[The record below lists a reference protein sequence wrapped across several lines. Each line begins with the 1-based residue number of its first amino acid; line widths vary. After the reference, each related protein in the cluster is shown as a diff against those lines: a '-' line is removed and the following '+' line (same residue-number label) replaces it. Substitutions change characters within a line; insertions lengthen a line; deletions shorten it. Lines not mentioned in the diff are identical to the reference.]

1 MNVFLT
7 IFAAFIT
14 LLFGT
19 AEAKSIDRPLSVP
32 IAVSSATYVIKR
44 GDTLTAITKKFPGTT
59 IAGIAEANGIK
70 NPDLIYPEA
79 TLSLPKT
86 SFTTLATPQQ
96 TKAGMTPKEA
106 RVHAPQRTL
115 ARAATRSVSK
125 TACDMAPILA
135 RLHYP
140 PRVTEQFGKMMEAR
154 VDAKKGFPFSATV
167 AHNGADYHLLFEGRC
182 IATKLVDL
190 RGVTLGEAAQD
201 PTPHENTAALTPR
214 QRVEIVTKDTE
225 PREKARLT
233 DTAFAQFLAQ
243 IKKELQEIM
252 GPDED
257 VTPLVVLLALAI
269 LRKTETDEAALSLFE
284 KQEKPAQQ

>member
-1 MNVFLT
+1 
-7 IFAAFIT
+7 
-14 LLFGT
+14 
-19 AEAKSIDRPLSVP
+19 
-32 IAVSSATYVIKR
+32 
-44 GDTLTAITKKFPGTT
+44 
-59 IAGIAEANGIK
+59 
-70 NPDLIYPEA
+70 
-79 TLSLPKT
+79 
-86 SFTTLATPQQ
+86 
-96 TKAGMTPKEA
+96 
-106 RVHAPQRTL
+106 
-115 ARAATRSVSK
+115 
-125 TACDMAPILA
+125 
-135 RLHYP
+135 
-140 PRVTEQFGKMMEAR
+140 MEAR